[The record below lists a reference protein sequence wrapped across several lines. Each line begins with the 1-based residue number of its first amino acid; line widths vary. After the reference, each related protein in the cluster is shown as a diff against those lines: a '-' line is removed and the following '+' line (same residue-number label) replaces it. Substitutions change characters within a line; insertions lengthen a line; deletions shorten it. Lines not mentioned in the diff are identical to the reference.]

1 MQPRLRSPRER
12 RLNFSLSEPHSL
24 RPQKHKLPLLLPT
37 LTSHKPRFYDEIQL
51 SPDFVNIPITTPS
64 RNSTLPPSDA
74 SLSNSRAHS
83 HFLSQRYNRHIVQ
96 QYAEEDRIVQRYDE
110 QQEKYKQLVKR
121 IKEKSAAR
129 ARREER
135 SGLSLIYERFM
146 GLL

>member
-1 MQPRLRSPRER
+1 M
-12 RLNFSLSEPHSL
+12 
-24 RPQKHKLPLLLPT
+24 
-37 LTSHKPRFYDEIQL
+37 
-51 SPDFVNIPITTPS
+51 
-64 RNSTLPPSDA
+64 
-74 SLSNSRAHS
+74 
-83 HFLSQRYNRHIVQ
+83 Q